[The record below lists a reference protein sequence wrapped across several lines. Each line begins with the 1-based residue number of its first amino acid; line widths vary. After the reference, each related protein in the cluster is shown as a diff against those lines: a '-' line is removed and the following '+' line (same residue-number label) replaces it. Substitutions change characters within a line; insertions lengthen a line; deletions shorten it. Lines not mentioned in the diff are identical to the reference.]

1 MTDPE
6 LAAAQAYVRLL
17 QTTRAVLA
25 DPEQSDVALP
35 LLSAPI
41 AEADEALRA
50 LGLSGNEA
58 EFFRLIS
65 RRLPGSSPK
74 CPGTATADFG
84 VQPPARRT
92 DLLQ

>member
-25 DPEQSDVALP
+25 DPQQRVLTLP
-35 LLSAPI
+35 LLTAPI

-50 LGLSGNEA
+50 IGLAGNEA
-58 EFFRLIS
+58 DFFRLVA
-65 RRLPGSSPK
+65 RCQPG
-74 CPGTATADFG
+74 
-84 VQPPARRT
+84 QP
-92 DLLQ
+92 